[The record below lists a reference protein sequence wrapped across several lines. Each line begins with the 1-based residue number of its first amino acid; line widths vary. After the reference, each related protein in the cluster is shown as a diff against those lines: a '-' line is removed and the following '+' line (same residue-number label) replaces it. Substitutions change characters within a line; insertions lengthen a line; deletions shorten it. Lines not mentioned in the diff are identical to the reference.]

1 MMLPNPNKE
10 SPLDALEHELYDPKK
25 KPEETGVHGVHR
37 KRELSLP
44 TSWGEDSP
52 VIVPLGEDKG
62 FSFGIKLLFVSLIAL
77 IAALSFTAWRVFSL
91 RNVVSQA
98 NIDMVADVSPYVE
111 GGEALPL
118 ILTVR
123 NRNQSVLQEVKVTMS
138 YKQGNGAQDELEK
151 IQEKR
156 DMGTIA
162 INEYKKQDYSIIMY
176 GSAGE
181 TRDISLKLE
190 YKVAGSNA
198 IFNKVLSTS
207 VVLKTPPISVSIS
220 GEETLSIGQNGTFVF
235 SVVNNSATTTLPSV
249 LQLTPPTTFT
259 QTASN
264 PQLLSRTTSWK
275 VDPLKPGESQ
285 KFSLTGYFSGKE
297 GEIATFQAKIGSRGE
312 SEKNIGIVYAVETRD
327 VRLRASPLEVSF
339 VLTTDRTSSENLKY
353 GDRARVEVTYTNS
366 SLLALQDVSVVL
378 SLSGDAPIYNQID
391 PTEGYYDSI
400 AKTIT
405 WNKAVLP
412 DLAVIPPGGQG
423 RVLVFIPI
431 IAKGTNSP
439 KLNISLV
446 GKASS
451 KADDDIVVKQEKG
464 YTVYGS
470 ASLEAKTL
478 YKTASFATFG
488 PVPPRANTETLY
500 AVNLSVR
507 SQNALSST
515 KVSFVLPVYVSW
527 VDSSTDKTGVS
538 YNETTRTV
546 TWNIGQ
552 MAEGDMRVAEV
563 GLVVKPSQSHVGKTP
578 TITSS
583 LVLEADEVDSRTH
596 LKTTLSPLTVKVKE
610 EGLPADQGVV
620 QP

>member
-1 MMLPNPNKE
+1 M
-10 SPLDALEHELYDPKK
+10 
-25 KPEETGVHGVHR
+25 
-37 KRELSLP
+37 
-44 TSWGEDSP
+44 
-52 VIVPLGEDKG
+52 
-62 FSFGIKLLFVSLIAL
+62 
-77 IAALSFTAWRVFSL
+77 
-91 RNVVSQA
+91 

-118 ILTVR
+118 VLTVR
-123 NRNQSVLQEVKVTMS
+123 NRNQSALQDVKVTMS

-151 IQEKR
+151 VQEKR

-162 INEYKKQDYSIIMY
+162 INEFKKQDYSIIMY

-198 IFNKVLSTS
+198 VFSKVLSTP
-207 VVLKTPPISVSIS
+207 VILKTPPVSVSIS

-235 SVVNNSATTTLPSV
+235 TVLNNSATTTLPSV
-249 LQLTPPTTFT
+249 LQLTLPTAFT
-259 QTASN
+259 QTSSN
-264 PQLLSRTTSWK
+264 PSLLPRATSWK
-275 VDPLKPGESQ
+275 VDPLKTGESQ

-297 GEIATFQAKIGSRGE
+297 GETATFQAKIGSQGE
-312 SEKNIGIVYAVETRD
+312 SDKNIGIVYAVETRD

-339 VLTTDRTSSENLKY
+339 ALGTDRAISENLKY
-353 GDRARVEVTYTNS
+353 GDKARIDITYTNS
-366 SLLALQDVSVVL
+366 SLLALQDVSVTL
-378 SLSGDAPIYNQID
+378 SLSGDAALYAQID
-391 PTEGYYDSI
+391 PTTGYYDSI

-412 DLAVIPPGGQG
+412 DLAVLPPGGKGQVS
-423 RVLVFIPI
+423 VLVPI
-431 IAKGTNSP
+431 VAKGNNSP
-439 KLNISLV
+439 KLNVSLV

-451 KADDDIVVKQEKG
+451 KGDDDVVVKQEKG

-488 PVPPRANTETLY
+488 PVPPRANTDTLY
-500 AVNLSVR
+500 AVHLDVR

-515 KVSFVLPVYVSW
+515 KVSFVLPIYVSW
-527 VDSSTDKTGVS
+527 INSSTDISSVS

-552 MAEGDMRVAEV
+552 MAEGDTKVVEV

-583 LVLEADEVDSRTH
+583 LVLEADEVESRTH

-610 EGLPADQGVV
+610 QGLPANQEVV

>member
-1 MMLPNPNKE
+1 MLSNPNKE

-62 FSFGIKLLFVSLIAL
+62 FSFGVKLLFVSLVAL
-77 IAALSFTAWRVFSL
+77 IVALSFTAWRVFSL
-91 RNVVSQA
+91 RNVVSQM

-118 ILTVR
+118 VLTVR
-123 NRNQSVLQEVKVTMS
+123 NRNQSALQDVKVTMS

-151 IQEKR
+151 VQEKR

-162 INEYKKQDYSIIMY
+162 INEFKKQDYSIIMY

-198 IFNKVLSTS
+198 VFSKVLSTP
-207 VVLKTPPISVSIS
+207 VILKTPPVSVSIS

-235 SVVNNSATTTLPSV
+235 TVLNNSATTTLPSV
-249 LQLTPPTTFT
+249 LQLTLPTAFT
-259 QTASN
+259 QTSSN
-264 PQLLSRTTSWK
+264 PSLLPRATSWK
-275 VDPLKPGESQ
+275 VDPLKTGESQ

-297 GEIATFQAKIGSRGE
+297 GETATFQAKIGSQGE
-312 SEKNIGIVYAVETRD
+312 SDKNIGIVYAVETRD

-339 VLTTDRTSSENLKY
+339 ALGTDRAISENLKY
-353 GDRARVEVTYTNS
+353 GDKARIDITYTNS
-366 SLLALQDVSVVL
+366 SLLALQDVSVTL
-378 SLSGDAPIYNQID
+378 SLSGDAALYAQID
-391 PTEGYYDSI
+391 PTTGYYDSI

-412 DLAVIPPGGQG
+412 DLAVLPPGGKGQVS
-423 RVLVFIPI
+423 VLVPI
-431 IAKGTNSP
+431 VAKGNNSP
-439 KLNISLV
+439 KLNVSLV

-451 KADDDIVVKQEKG
+451 KGDDDVVVKQEKG

-488 PVPPRANTETLY
+488 PVPPRANTDTLY
-500 AVNLSVR
+500 AVHLDVR

-527 VDSSTDKTGVS
+527 INSSTDISSVS

-552 MAEGDMRVAEV
+552 MAEGDTKVVEV

-583 LVLEADEVDSRTH
+583 LVLEADEVESRTH

-610 EGLPADQGVV
+610 QGLPANQEVV